1 MTGLVRSTK
10 LPQHKSLSRSHGQST
25 VDAFTVPTLVVVS
38 AALVHCNIPLTNE
51 IPTKHRLLI
60 SISH

>member
-1 MTGLVRSTK
+1 
-10 LPQHKSLSRSHGQST
+10 
-25 VDAFTVPTLVVVS
+25 VVS

-60 SISH
+60 SISHWNRSVYVAVSAAVLYRNPLSASEILPKHLP